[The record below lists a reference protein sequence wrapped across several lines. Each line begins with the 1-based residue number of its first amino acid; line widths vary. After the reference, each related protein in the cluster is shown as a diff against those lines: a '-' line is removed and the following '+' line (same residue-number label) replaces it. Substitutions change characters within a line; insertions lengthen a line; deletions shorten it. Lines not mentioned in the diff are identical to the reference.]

1 MYLCLLME
9 PIYFILIV
17 LQLGIIAWF
26 RMRSKKAR
34 VTEKSAPP
42 VTSKVQDY
50 ESARA
55 VSLSITKEQ
64 LGLNIPDSVTR
75 VYGVVMD
82 WDMNGTLL
90 TVSAYITGAANAF
103 LSTGALATGSG
114 GSPSVAEQASEFVLV
129 AQDFLNRAMP
139 VADLGFAPPGTVR
152 FFLLTNRGV
161 YAMQEMLA
169 LIDDNSSP
177 LLPLFFRGHMLI
189 EEIKASH
196 ALQN

>member
-1 MYLCLLME
+1 ME
-9 PIYFILIV
+9 PIYIIAII
-17 LQLGIIAWF
+17 LQLGIIAYFSW
-26 RMRSKKAR
+26 RSYKSRQKVKTTPPSPKK
-34 VTEKSAPP
+34 VH
-42 VTSKVQDY
+42 DY

-55 VSLSITKEQ
+55 ASLSITKEQ

-82 WDMNGTLL
+82 WDMNGTIL

-103 LSTGALATGSG
+103 LSTGASATGSG

-129 AQDFLNRAMP
+129 AQEFLNRAMP

-152 FFLLTNRGV
+152 FFLLTNRGI
-161 YAMQEMLA
+161 YAMQEMLV
-169 LIDDNSSP
+169 LIDDNTSP
-177 LLPLFFRGHMLI
+177 LLGLFFRGHMLL
-189 EEIKASH
+189 EEIKASQ

>member
-1 MYLCLLME
+1 ME
-9 PIYFILIV
+9 PIYVILIV

-26 RMRSKKAR
+26 WMRAKKAR
-34 VTEKSAPP
+34 TAERNTPPAPAN
-42 VTSKVQDY
+42 VHDY

-55 VSLSITKEQ
+55 ASLSITKEQ

-103 LSTGALATGSG
+103 LSTGASATGSG
-114 GSPSVAEQASEFVLV
+114 GSPTVAEQASEFVLV

-152 FFLLTNRGV
+152 FFLLTNRGI
-161 YAMQEMLA
+161 YAMQEMLS
-169 LIDDNSSP
+169 LINDNSSP
-177 LLPLFFRGHMLI
+177 LLGLFFRGHMLI
-189 EEIKASH
+189 EEIKASQ